1 MKTKYRIVSD
11 RYAGYE
17 CQIWRWYWPFWVQMG
32 FTNTHLSIEAA
43 KRYIDSHAFVVN
55 YKPNEK

>member
-1 MKTKYRIVSD
+1 MKTKYRIVGD
-11 RYAGYE
+11 RYLGYE

-32 FTNTHLSIEAA
+32 FTNTHSSIEDA
-43 KRYIDSHAFVVN
+43 KRYIDLYDFAAN

>member
-1 MKTKYRIVSD
+1 MKTKYRIIGD
-11 RYAGYE
+11 YYLGYK

-32 FTNTHLSIEAA
+32 DTNTHSSIEDA
-43 KRYIDSHAFVVN
+43 KRYIGLHAFVAN

>member
-11 RYAGYE
+11 RYLGYE

-32 FTNTHLSIEAA
+32 FTNTHSSIEDA
-43 KRYIDSHAFVVN
+43 KRYIDWYDFAAN

>member
-11 RYAGYE
+11 RYLGYE

-32 FTNTHLSIEAA
+32 FTNTHSSIEDA
-43 KRYIDSHAFVVN
+43 KRYIYWHAFVVN